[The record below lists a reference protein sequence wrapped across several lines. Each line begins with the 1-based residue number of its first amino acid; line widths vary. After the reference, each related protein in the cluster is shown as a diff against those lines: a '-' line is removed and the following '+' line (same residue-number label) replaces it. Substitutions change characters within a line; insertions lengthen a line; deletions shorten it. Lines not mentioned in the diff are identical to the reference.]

1 MTQAYRPV
9 LGQFELTYP
18 QYLVLMVL
26 WEKDNVTLRTVGEK
40 LHLDSGTLSPLLKRL
55 QRLNLIERDR
65 SSNDEREL
73 EIALTDRGRRL
84 KGELAESIGQLACT
98 IGLDPEEADAIRK
111 AVSRIA
117 DIIRAKT

>member
-9 LGQFELTYP
+9 LGQFDLTYP